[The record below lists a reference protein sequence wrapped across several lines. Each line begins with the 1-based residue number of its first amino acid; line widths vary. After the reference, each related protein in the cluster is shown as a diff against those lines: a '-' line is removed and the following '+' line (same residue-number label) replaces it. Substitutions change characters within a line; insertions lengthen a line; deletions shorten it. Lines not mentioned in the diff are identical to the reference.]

1 MKEAYPVI
9 LSESSDGYNVTV
21 PDFNIS
27 TQGKDIPDAICK
39 ARDAIGF
46 IGVDMEDNGKEL
58 SKPSSIKIKVDE
70 ADIITLV
77 DVDFTEYR
85 KKVDNRA
92 VKKNLTIPYTLKVG
106 GETAGINFSQ
116 VSQGALIDLLR
127 KK

>member
-1 MKEAYPVI
+1 MTYAY
-9 LSESSDGYNVTV
+9 
-21 PDFNIS
+21 
-27 TQGKDIPDAICK
+27 KWRIPDAICK

-46 IGVDMEDNGKEL
+46 MGVDMEDNGKEL
-58 SKPSSIKIKVDE
+58 PKPSSIKINIDE
-70 ADIITLV
+70 GDIITLV

-85 KKVDNRA
+85 MKVDIKAVKTNCIIPYSIKKVDNRA

-127 KK
+127 KE